1 MAKMVNVG
9 FGNVV
14 AVDKIVAVMMPDS
27 AQTKRT
33 ITKSRE
39 EGKFLDASHGRR
51 TRSVIVTE
59 SGHVIVSGL
68 LPSTIADR
76 ISKEDMA
83 TEKEPKEKS
92 GKRDKRSADG
102 NIGSK
107 RNGQR
112 YGLQEIT

>member
-9 FGNVV
+9 FGNFV
-14 AVDKIVAVMMPDS
+14 AVDKIIAVMMPDS
-27 AQTKRT
+27 AQTKRI

-39 EGKFLDASHGRR
+39 ERKFLDASHGRR

-59 SGHVIVSGL
+59 SGHIILSGL

-76 ISKEDMA
+76 ISKDDSA

-92 GKRDKRSADG
+92 GKRDKGSADS

>member
-14 AVDKIVAVMMPDS
+14 AIDKIIAVMMPDS
-27 AQTKRT
+27 AQSKRN
-33 ITKSRE
+33 ISKSRE
-39 EGKFLDASHGRR
+39 EGKFLDATHGRR

-76 ISKEDMA
+76 ISKDDTA
-83 TEKEPKEKS
+83 TDKEPKEKS
-92 GKRDKRSADG
+92 DTSDKGAADSY
-102 NIGSK
+102 IGRK

>member
-14 AVDKIVAVMMPDS
+14 AIDKIIAVMMPDS

-39 EGKFLDASHGRR
+39 EGKFLDATHGRR
-51 TRSVIVTE
+51 TRSVIVTDN
-59 SGHVIVSGL
+59 GHIIVSGL

-76 ISKEDMA
+76 ISKDDA
-83 TEKEPKEKS
+83 ANDKEPKEKS
-92 GKRDKRSADG
+92 DTRGKRSADD

>member
-14 AVDKIVAVMMPDS
+14 SVDKIVAVMMPDS

-33 ITKSRE
+33 ISKARE
-39 EGKFLDASHGRR
+39 DGKFLDATHGRR

-76 ISKEDMA
+76 ISKDDAA
-83 TEKEPKEKS
+83 TDKEPKEKR
-92 GKRDKRSADG
+92 GKRGKGNADG

-112 YGLQEIT
+112 YGLQEIN

>member
-1 MAKMVNVG
+1 MTKMVNVG

-14 AVDKIVAVMMPDS
+14 AVEKIIAVMMPDS

-33 ITKSRE
+33 VSKARE
-39 EGKFLDASHGRR
+39 DGKYLDATHGRR

-59 SGHVIVSGL
+59 SGHIIVSGL

-76 ISKEDMA
+76 ISKDDTA
-83 TEKEPKEKS
+83 TDKEPKEKS
-92 GKRDKRSADG
+92 GKRGKGTVDG

-107 RNGQR
+107 RDGQR

>member
-14 AVDKIVAVMMPDS
+14 ATEKIVAVMMPDS
-27 AQTKRT
+27 AQAKRT
-33 ITKSRE
+33 VTKSRE
-39 EGKFLDASHGRR
+39 EGKFLDATHGRR

-59 SGHVIVSGL
+59 SGHIIVSGL

-76 ISKEDMA
+76 VAKDLA
-83 TEKEPKEKS
+83 TSDKEPKEKS
-92 GKRDKRSADG
+92 GKRGKRTVDG

-112 YGLQEIT
+112 YGLQELT